1 MINDAVK
8 TPIIMPGMCRYSEML
23 RRLPWLL
30 FTVVIIITIMDP
42 LLCEPH
48 KWGIQRKPPGES

>member
-1 MINDAVK
+1 MINGAVK
-8 TPIIMPGMCRYSEML
+8 TRIIMPGMCRYSEMV
-23 RRLPWLL
+23 RSLPWLL

-48 KWGIQRKPPGES
+48 RWGIKRKPPGES